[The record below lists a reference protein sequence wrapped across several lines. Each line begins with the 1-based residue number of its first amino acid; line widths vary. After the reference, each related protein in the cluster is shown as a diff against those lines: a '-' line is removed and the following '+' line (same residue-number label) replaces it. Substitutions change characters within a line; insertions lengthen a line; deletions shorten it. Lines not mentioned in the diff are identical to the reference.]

1 MTVYVSKEQTAPV
14 FLSLIHIF
22 SLRAMR
28 RKVTQNFVPARR
40 ASVYLLPA
48 VAVNVPFAAARGS
61 SPRGKKCA

>member
-1 MTVYVSKEQTAPV
+1 
-14 FLSLIHIF
+14 
-22 SLRAMR
+22 MR

-40 ASVYLLPA
+40 ASVYLPPA